1 MQLTAVKRTTK
12 TQGERNALRKQL
24 KIPAVVYGNGT
35 VARPIELESKEF
47 DRLYAS
53 AGTSNLI
60 DLVMSG
66 AKEPLKVLISDVQ
79 RDPMTERVIH
89 VDLHQVRMDEKIR
102 TEITLEFVGE
112 APAVKEFGG
121 NLIIGADSIEIECL
135 PKDLISTIK
144 VDLSVLAKLD
154 DSIHVSDLKIPVGIT
169 VMGDMKGSV
178 VSVLAPRVEAVEET
192 PTPETVVVGAEE
204 KTEESAE
211 ATEPVAAKEKKES

>member
-1 MQLTAVKRTTK
+1 MQLTAVERTTK
-12 TQGERNALRKQL
+12 TQGERNALRNQM
-24 KIPAVVYGNGT
+24 KIPAVVYGHGSGSRS
-35 VARPIELESKEF
+35 VELESKEF

-60 DLVMSG
+60 DLVLG
-66 AKEPLKVLISDVQ
+66 DAKTPLKVLISDVQ
-79 RDPMTERVIH
+79 RDPMTDRVIH

-102 TEITLEFVGE
+102 TEISLEFVGE

-144 VDLSVLAKLD
+144 VDLSTLTKLD
-154 DSIHVSDLKIPVGIT
+154 DSIHVSDLKIPAGIT
-169 VMGDMKGSV
+169 IMGDTKGSV
-178 VSVLAPRVEAVEET
+178 VSVLAPRAEAVEET

-211 ATEPVAAKEKKES
+211 GEAAAPAKETKES